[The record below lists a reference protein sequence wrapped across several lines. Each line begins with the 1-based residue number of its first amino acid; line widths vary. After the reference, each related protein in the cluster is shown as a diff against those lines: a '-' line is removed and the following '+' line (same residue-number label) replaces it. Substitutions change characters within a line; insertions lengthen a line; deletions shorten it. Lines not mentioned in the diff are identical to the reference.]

1 LKFSAGRALV
11 AMVAKFSH
19 KKTSFSNSTLFTLHL
34 FETTFLNPINIF
46 KIFVH
51 LRNTSYFINLLQITL
66 SNYFVIIM
74 SHRKRENELFE
85 HYSKLVAGG
94 EGGEDGE
101 GSNKRTKLNK
111 STDGSPISE
120 YLKGI

>member
-1 LKFSAGRALV
+1 
-11 AMVAKFSH
+11 
-19 KKTSFSNSTLFTLHL
+19 
-34 FETTFLNPINIF
+34 
-46 KIFVH
+46 
-51 LRNTSYFINLLQITL
+51 
-66 SNYFVIIM
+66 M

-94 EGGEDGE
+94 EDGEDAE

-111 STDGSPISE
+111 STEIIVSPGSPIPE

>member
-1 LKFSAGRALV
+1 
-11 AMVAKFSH
+11 MVAKFSH
-19 KKTSFSNSTLFTLHL
+19 KKTPFSNSTLFTLHL

-51 LRNTSYFINLLQITL
+51 LHNISYFANLLQIIL

-85 HYSKLVAGG
+85 HYSKLVSGG
-94 EGGEDGE
+94 KDGEDGE
-101 GSNKRTKLNK
+101 GSKNKRNK
-111 STDGSPISE
+111 STDESPIPE

>member
-1 LKFSAGRALV
+1 
-11 AMVAKFSH
+11 MVAKFSH

-51 LRNTSYFINLLQITL
+51 LRNISYFANLFPITL

-74 SHRKRENELFE
+74 SNRKRENELFE

-111 STDGSPISE
+111 STDGSPIPE